1 MELANQLIFVGA
13 ALVLI
18 SIGASLVSS
27 RFGMPLLLVFLLL
40 GLAAGPE
47 GLGGIVF
54 ADIDSA
60 ALIGSLA
67 LAVILFDGGLKTK
80 GENFRVALWPATSL
94 ATVGVLITAGL
105 TGLIGWAL
113 FDQLGLMAGLL
124 LGAILSPTDAAAV
137 FFLLGSRGLVLK
149 ERVGATLE
157 IESGSNDPM
166 AVFLTIGLVELLVA
180 GAAGGN
186 GLGVVE
192 LAGIFV
198 LQMGLGAGFGLVA
211 GHVLG
216 LAINRLRLA
225 SGLYPLLAL
234 AGALFT
240 FGLTAVLG
248 GSGFLAV
255 YLMGLMLGN
264 RKLQGFHNIMR
275 FHDGLTW
282 LAQIVMFLMLGLM
295 VLPSGLI
302 AIAPLALPLAF
313 VLMLVVRPIAVWV
326 SLLPFNFS
334 KAEQAFISWVGLRGA
349 VPMVLALFPTAAGLD
364 VGPLYFGIAF
374 WVVVVSLTIQGWTIT
389 PLARWLKLEIP
400 SKSGPIDRIEI
411 SLPELPDHEIVG
423 YAIEDDSPLVDR
435 HPRLP
440 PWAQPLLLVREKT
453 LTTPAPGFRLA
464 VGDTLYLLAPPWKLP
479 DLDAVFGGRAEED
492 AAFFGAFTLNG
503 DARLSG
509 LGDAYG
515 VPVPAE
521 ALRETLA
528 DFIDRQFNRAPVVGD
543 VVFLGNV
550 ALIVRERDETG
561 RVTKVGLDLD
571 GLKRRA
577 PRVPFLPDWPTLVRA
592 ARHLGPGPARA
603 VRRLRDR
610 SRGTTAT
617 PVAARPADSTRRGL
631 AERLRRML
639 RRGEK

>member
-1 MELANQLIFVGA
+1 MDLANQLIFVGA

-18 SIGASLVSS
+18 SIGASLISS

-47 GLGGIVF
+47 GIGGIIF
-54 ADIDSA
+54 ADINSA
-60 ALIGSLA
+60 ALIGSLS

-80 GENFRVALWPATSL
+80 GENFRVALWPATAL

-105 TGLIGWAL
+105 TGLIGWLL

-137 FFLLGSRGLVLK
+137 FFLLGNRGLVLK

-166 AVFLTIGLVELLVA
+166 AVFLTIGLVEILTA
-180 GAAGGN
+180 NMAGGS
-186 GLGVVE
+186 GHSIGTAE
-192 LAGIFV
+192 LAGIFL
-198 LQMGLGAGFGLVA
+198 LQMGLGAGFGLGA
-211 GHVLG
+211 GHVLA

-225 SGLYPLLAL
+225 TGLYPLLAL

-240 FGLTAVLG
+240 FGITAVLG

-302 AIAPLALPLAF
+302 AIAPLALVLAAL
-313 VLMLVVRPIAVWV
+313 LMLVVRPIAVWV
-326 SLLPFNFS
+326 SLLPFGFS

-349 VPMVLALFPTAAGLD
+349 VPMVLALFPTAAGLQ

-374 WVVVVSLTIQGWTIT
+374 WVVVASLTIQGWTIT

-423 YAIEDDSPLVDR
+423 YAIDHDSGLVDR
-435 HPRLP
+435 SPRLP
-440 PWAQPLLLVREKT
+440 PWAQPLLLVRNKA
-453 LTTPAPGFRLA
+453 LVAPAPGFRLA

-479 DLDAVFGGRAEED
+479 DLDAVFGGRPAED

-503 DARLSG
+503 EARLAG
-509 LGDAYG
+509 LGDVYG
-515 VPVPAE
+515 VPVPAD
-521 ALRETLA
+521 ALKDTLA
-528 DFIDRQFNRAPVVGD
+528 GYIDRQFNRSAVVGD

-550 ALIVRERDETG
+550 ALIVRERDAEG
-561 RVTKVGLDLD
+561 HVTKVGLDLD

-577 PRVPFLPDWPTLVRA
+577 PKVPFLPDLQTLIRT
-592 ARHLGPGPARA
+592 ARRI
-603 VRRLRDR
+603 
-610 SRGTTAT
+610 
-617 PVAARPADSTRRGL
+617 TRR
-631 AERLRRML
+631 RRP
-639 RRGEK
+639 GASTEGHDDDAPS